1 MKTIILLAM
10 LTIGLSSVAQIKGME
25 AYKTVM
31 LKGAIGEGVYPD
43 YPYRVTTDIPNALI
57 NGDYIFPGKTLDEA
71 VAEAVRILSVNGVP
85 EMPYVIQKKVFRL
98 SKTTHSIRLQ
108 RIFIDDYR
116 LQHTRRSR
124 NPSFSSRVMEATLSA
139 IDLTPRL

>member
-10 LTIGLSSVAQIKGME
+10 LTIGLSSIAQIKGME

-85 EMPYVIQKKVFRL
+85 EMPYVIKKKFLDSPRR
-98 SKTTHSIRLQ
+98 HIRYDFNVYSLM
-108 RIFIDDYR
+108 ITDC
-116 LQHTRRSR
+116 S
-124 NPSFSSRVMEATLSA
+124 
-139 IDLTPRL
+139 TPGDPEIQVSVVESWKLP